1 MVEFAKT
8 FLDSHSLESLY
19 YGNLSKD
26 QARELTDLLVGERAD
41 YLERRAGEIGA
52 TVEVKLQTETQLKSP
67 NFWMQVNP
75 NLADWFA
82 GDPVERIVNL
92 ENSLLARK
100 REVENYFD
108 QFLKSSSDSQVCRF
122 SKRWR
127 TLNSRT

>member
-1 MVEFAKT
+1 M
-8 FLDSHSLESLY
+8 
-19 YGNLSKD
+19 
-26 QARELTDLLVGERAD
+26 GERAD

-100 REVENYFD
+100 REVDNYFD
-108 QFLKSSSDSQVCRF
+108 QFLKSSFNSKVCHF
-122 SKRWR
+122 SKRCKNIKFKN
-127 TLNSRT
+127 LMNS